1 MIFLFPFSFWRNS
14 IDFEDLD
21 LYDFEKFEN
30 VTNITEMNTNITN
43 ALSPFTIPQ
52 NSISVLSDIVFNYC
66 YGKMICL
73 KDVKRWTHNF
83 YSDLCLY
90 LLEQGR
96 YLQSYFRD
104 VNNNIDKTGT
114 TKNVTD
120 NANITGT
127 SDTKKSGSV
136 GNSQTSTTGGND
148 NQSFNN
154 SVGDTLTILDN
165 QTTSTTYLASKND
178 ESFSKGE
185 IAQSTNAEFEK
196 TDGSNYNLTLEN
208 GDKLSKEVA
217 NTEINTSG
225 TYSPLEIAKLESDY
239 SFKPFYDKLLNII
252 DNYFILGGGENY
264 A

>member
-1 MIFLFPFSFWRNS
+1 MIFLYPFSFWRNN
-14 IDFEDLD
+14 IDFENLD

-30 VTNITEMNTNITN
+30 VTNITEMNAKITN
-43 ALSPFTIPQ
+43 ALSPFTIPH
-52 NSISVLSDIVFNYC
+52 NSINVLSDTIFNYC

-73 KDVKRWTHNF
+73 KDVKRWNNNF

-120 NANITGT
+120 NANISGT
-127 SDTKKSGSV
+127 SDTKKSGTV

-165 QTTSTTYLASKND
+165 QTTSTAYLASKND

-185 IAQSTNAEFEK
+185 IAQSTNANFEK
-196 TDGSNYNLTLEN
+196 TDDTTYNLSLEN

-217 NTEINTSG
+217 NTEVNTSG

-239 SFKPFYDKLLNII
+239 NFRPFYDKLLNII
-252 DNYFILGGGENY
+252 DNYFILGGGQDY